1 MFLKILN
8 IFSQVELIDTMLPPK
23 KRQENRQSQEVS
35 DPIPDPPA
43 GDHLDDVQE
52 PIPEP
57 SDDTLS
63 DSSSGSSLEP
73 GSESQMFHQD
83 SPPSPRGTQCF
94 FLISN
99 YFFHPT
105 KSL

>member
-1 MFLKILN
+1 
-8 IFSQVELIDTMLPPK
+8 MLPPK

-52 PIPEP
+52 PLPDP

-73 GSESQMFHQD
+73 GSESQMFHRD
-83 SPPSPRGTQCF
+83 SPPSPRGTQHLLDSSLPLLNHH
-94 FLISN
+94 LIYKIS
-99 YFFHPT
+99 FIELM
-105 KSL
+105 S

>member
-1 MFLKILN
+1 
-8 IFSQVELIDTMLPPK
+8 MLPPK

-52 PIPEP
+52 PLPDP

-73 GSESQMFHQD
+73 GSESQMFHRD
-83 SPPSPRGTQCF
+83 SPPSPRGTHQLDF
-94 FLISN
+94 QLLYSKLS
-99 YFFHPT
+99 
-105 KSL
+105 KSLFIYDFS